1 MNVKSKF
8 LQQFIARGFFAQ
20 CTNLEELDLQLQN
33 AQNNNKPLVAYIG
46 FDCTAPSL
54 HIGSL
59 MQIMMLRLWQK
70 YGNLPII
77 LLGGGTTQIG
87 DPSGKDE
94 SRNFLSLDQININT
108 AGILQNVSKF
118 LDFNRNSASN
128 SAILVNNQDWL
139 LNLNYLN
146 FLRDIGKH
154 FSINKMLSFD
164 SVKLRLQRDQ
174 PLSFLE
180 FNYMLLQA
188 YDFLQLYQK
197 HSCTVQIGGSD
208 QWGNIV
214 NGTELIRK
222 FYASQNQ
229 EHQKVFGLTS
239 PLITT
244 SDGKKMGKTANG
256 AVWLSEN
263 LSSPFDFFQYFRNVS
278 DADVE
283 RFLKLFTDLDLEQ
296 IAYFCQNNNINQNK
310 EILAFEVTKICH
322 THKQAQNVLEQ
333 ARAIFISKEN
343 FPIFSLNLDNANKK
357 LIDILLEIKVSTSK
371 NEAKKLI
378 QGNAVKI
385 NQQVVSDVFYGFN
398 EPCEFELSVGK
409 KKFFKII
416 LL

>member
-1 MNVKSKF
+1 MQVKSLF

-20 CTNLEELDLQLQN
+20 CTNLLELDSQLYT
-33 AQNNNKPLVAYIG
+33 AQNTGKPLIAYIG

-70 YGNLPII
+70 CGNLPIV

-94 SRNFLSLDQININT
+94 ARNFLSLSQITSNT
-108 AGILQNVSKF
+108 TGILQNLGKF
-118 LDFNRNSASN
+118 IDFNHQSMPN

-139 LNLNYLN
+139 LNLNYVQ

-154 FSINKMLSFD
+154 FSINKMLTFD

-197 HSCTVQIGGSD
+197 YTCTVQIGGSD

-222 FYASQNQ
+222 FYVSCHQ
-229 EHQKVFGLTS
+229 EHQPVFGLTS
-239 PLITT
+239 NLLTT
-244 SDGKKMGKTANG
+244 ADGKKMGKTANG

-263 LSSPFDFFQYFRNVS
+263 LFSPFDFFQYFRNVA
-278 DADVE
+278 DTDVE
-283 RFLKLFTDLDLEQ
+283 RFLKLFTDLDLGQ
-296 IAYFCQNNNINQNK
+296 ITYFCQNNNINQNK
-310 EILAFEVTKICH
+310 EILAFEATKICH
-322 THKQAQNVLEQ
+322 SSTQATKALEQ
-333 ARAIFISKEN
+333 ARAIFVSKEN
-343 FPIFSLNLDNANKK
+343 FPSFSLNLNNESKK
-357 LIDILLEIKVSTSK
+357 LTDILFEIKATPSK

-378 QGNAVKI
+378 SGNAVKI
-385 NQQVVSDVFYGFN
+385 NQQAVLDVFYSFSN
-398 EPCEFELSVGK
+398 PCEFELSVGK

-416 LL
+416 LQ

>member
-322 THKQAQNVLEQ
+322 THKQAQDVLEQ

-385 NQQVVSDVFYGFN
+385 NQQVISDVFYGFN

>member
-1 MNVKSKF
+1 MQVKSLF

-20 CTNLEELDLQLQN
+20 CTNLAELDLQLYTAKN
-33 AQNNNKPLVAYIG
+33 TGKPLIAYIG

-70 YGNLPII
+70 CGNLPIV

-94 SRNFLSLDQININT
+94 ARNFLSLSQIASNT
-108 AGILQNVSKF
+108 AGILQNLGKF
-118 LDFNRNSASN
+118 IDFNNQSMPN

-139 LNLNYLN
+139 LNLNYVQ

-154 FSINKMLSFD
+154 FSINKMLTFD

-197 HSCTVQIGGSD
+197 YACTVQIGGSD

-222 FYASQNQ
+222 FYASCHQ
-229 EHQKVFGLTS
+229 EHQPVFGLTS
-239 PLITT
+239 NLLTT
-244 SDGKKMGKTANG
+244 ADGKKMGKTANG

-263 LSSPFDFFQYFRNVS
+263 LFSPFEFFQYFRNVA
-278 DADVE
+278 DTDVE

-296 IAYFCQNNNINQNK
+296 ITYFCQNNNINQNK
-310 EILAFEVTKICH
+310 EILAFEATKICH
-322 THKQAQNVLEQ
+322 SPTQATKALEQ
-333 ARAIFISKEN
+333 ARAIFVSKEN
-343 FPIFSLNLDNANKK
+343 FPSFSLNLNNESKK
-357 LIDILLEIKVSTSK
+357 LTDILFEIKVAPSK

-378 QGNAVKI
+378 SGNAVKI
-385 NQQVVSDVFYGFN
+385 NQQAVLDVFHSFSN
-398 EPCEFELSVGK
+398 PCEFELSVGK

-416 LL
+416 LQ

>member
-1 MNVKSKF
+1 MQVKSLF

-20 CTNLEELDLQLQN
+20 CTNLTELDSQLYT
-33 AQNNNKPLVAYIG
+33 AQNTGKPLIAYIG
-46 FDCTAPSL
+46 FDCTAHSL

-70 YGNLPII
+70 HGNLPIV

-94 SRNFLSLDQININT
+94 ARNFLSLSQIASNT
-108 AGILQNVSKF
+108 AGILQNIGKF
-118 LDFNRNSASN
+118 IDFNHQSMPN

-139 LNLNYLN
+139 LNLNYVQ

-197 HSCTVQIGGSD
+197 YACTVQIGGSD

-222 FYASQNQ
+222 FYASCHQ
-229 EHQKVFGLTS
+229 EHQPVFGLTS
-239 PLITT
+239 NLLTT
-244 SDGKKMGKTANG
+244 ADGKKMGKTANG

-263 LSSPFDFFQYFRNVS
+263 LFSPFDFFQYFRNIA
-278 DADVE
+278 DNDVE

-296 IAYFCQNNNINQNK
+296 ISYFCQNQNINQNK
-310 EILAFEVTKICH
+310 EILAFEATKICH
-322 THKQAQNVLEQ
+322 SSTQATQALEK
-333 ARAIFISKEN
+333 ARAIFVSKEN
-343 FPIFSLNLDNANKK
+343 FPSFSFALNNESKK
-357 LIDILLEIKVSTSK
+357 LTDILLEIKASPSK
-371 NEAKKLI
+371 SEAKKLI
-378 QGNAVKI
+378 QGGAVKI
-385 NQQVVSDVFYGFN
+385 NQQAVLDVFYSFSN
-398 EPCEFELSVGK
+398 TCEFELSVGK

-416 LL
+416 LI

>member
-1 MNVKSKF
+1 MQVKSLF

-20 CTNLEELDLQLQN
+20 CTNLTELDSQLYT
-33 AQNNNKPLVAYIG
+33 AQNTGKPLIAYIG

-70 YGNLPII
+70 CGNLPIV

-94 SRNFLSLDQININT
+94 ARNFLSLSQITSNT
-108 AGILQNVSKF
+108 IGILQNLGKF
-118 LDFNRNSASN
+118 IDFNHQSMPN

-139 LNLNYLN
+139 LNLNYVQ

-154 FSINKMLSFD
+154 FSINKMLTFD

-197 HSCTVQIGGSD
+197 YACTVQIGGSD

-222 FYASQNQ
+222 FYASCHQ
-229 EHQKVFGLTS
+229 EHQPVFGLTS
-239 PLITT
+239 NLLTT
-244 SDGKKMGKTANG
+244 ADGKKMGKTANG

-263 LSSPFDFFQYFRNVS
+263 LFSPFDFFQYFRNVA
-278 DADVE
+278 DTDVE
-283 RFLKLFTDLDLEQ
+283 RFLKLFTDLDLER
-296 IAYFCQNNNINQNK
+296 ITYFCQNNNINQNK
-310 EILAFEVTKICH
+310 EILAFEATKICH
-322 THKQAQNVLEQ
+322 SSTQATKALEQ
-333 ARAIFISKEN
+333 ARAIFVSKEN
-343 FPIFSLNLDNANKK
+343 FPSFSLNLNNESKK
-357 LIDILLEIKVSTSK
+357 LTDILFEIKATPSK

-378 QGNAVKI
+378 SGNAVKI
-385 NQQVVSDVFYGFN
+385 NQQAVLDVFYSFSN
-398 EPCEFELSVGK
+398 PCEFELSVGK

-416 LL
+416 LQ

>member
-77 LLGGGTTQIG
+77 LLGGGTTKIG

-94 SRNFLSLDQININT
+94 SRNFLSLDQINSNT

-322 THKQAQNVLEQ
+322 THQKAQDVLEQ

-343 FPIFSLNLDNANKK
+343 FPIFSLNLHNASKK

-385 NQQVVSDVFYGFN
+385 NQQVISDVFYGFN

>member
-20 CTNLEELDLQLQN
+20 CTNLEHLDLQLFN
-33 AQNNNKPLVAYIG
+33 AQNNHQPLVAYIG
-46 FDCTAPSL
+46 FDCTAQSF
-54 HIGSL
+54 HVGSL
-59 MQIMMLRLWQK
+59 MQIMVLRLWQK
-70 YGNLPII
+70 NGNVPIV

-94 SRNFLSLDQININT
+94 ARNLLNLAQITENT
-108 AGILQNVSKF
+108 AGIQKTLNSL
-118 LDFNRNSASN
+118 LDFNNKQLPN

-139 LNLNYLN
+139 LNINYLQ
-146 FLRDIGKH
+146 FLRDIGRH
-154 FSINKMLSFD
+154 FSINKMLNFD

-188 YDFLQLYQK
+188 YDFLQLYQQ
-197 HSCTVQIGGSD
+197 HLCTVQIGGSD

-222 FYASQNQ
+222 FYANQ
-229 EHQKVFGLTS
+229 QQECKPVFGLTC

-244 SDGKKMGKTANG
+244 ADGKKMGKTANG
-256 AVWLSEN
+256 AVWLSADLLN
-263 LSSPFDFFQYFRNVS
+263 PFEFFQYFRNVC
-278 DADVE
+278 DDDVE
-283 RFLKLFTDLDLEQ
+283 KFLKLFTDLDLEQ
-296 IAYFCQNNNINQNK
+296 IAYFCNNNNINQNK

-322 THKQAQNVLEQ
+322 TQEKANESLER
-333 ARAIFISKEN
+333 ARAIFINKEN
-343 FPIFSLNLDNANKK
+343 FPSFSLTLNNNSKK
-357 LIDILLEIKVSTSK
+357 LTDILLEIKACPSK

-378 QGNAVKI
+378 QGGAVKI
-385 NQQVVSDVFYGFN
+385 NKQVVFDVLHSFN
-398 EPCEFELSVGK
+398 QPQEFELSVGK

-416 LL
+416 LT

>member
-1 MNVKSKF
+1 MQVKSLF

-20 CTNLEELDLQLQN
+20 CTNLTELDSQLYT
-33 AQNNNKPLVAYIG
+33 AQNTGKPLIAYIG

-70 YGNLPII
+70 CGNLPIV

-94 SRNFLSLDQININT
+94 ARNFLSLSQITSNT
-108 AGILQNVSKF
+108 AGILQNLGKF
-118 LDFNRNSASN
+118 IDFNLQSMPN

-139 LNLNYLN
+139 LNLNYVQ

-154 FSINKMLSFD
+154 FSINKMLTFD

-197 HSCTVQIGGSD
+197 YACTVQIGGSD

-222 FYASQNQ
+222 FYASCHQ
-229 EHQKVFGLTS
+229 EHQPVFGLTS
-239 PLITT
+239 NLLTT
-244 SDGKKMGKTANG
+244 ADGKKMGKTANG

-263 LSSPFDFFQYFRNVS
+263 LFSPFDFFQYFRNIA
-278 DADVE
+278 DNDVE

-296 IAYFCQNNNINQNK
+296 ITYFCQNNNINQNK
-310 EILAFEVTKICH
+310 EILAFEATKICH
-322 THKQAQNVLEQ
+322 SSTQATKALEQ
-333 ARAIFISKEN
+333 ARAIFVSKEN
-343 FPIFSLNLDNANKK
+343 FPSFSLNLNNESKK
-357 LIDILLEIKVSTSK
+357 LTDILFEIKAAPSK

-378 QGNAVKI
+378 SGNAVKI
-385 NQQVVSDVFYGFN
+385 NQQAVLDVFYSFSN
-398 EPCEFELSVGK
+398 PCEFELSVGK

-416 LL
+416 LQ

>member
-229 EHQKVFGLTS
+229 EHQKVFGLNS

-343 FPIFSLNLDNANKK
+343 FPIFSLNLHNASKK

-385 NQQVVSDVFYGFN
+385 NQQVISDVFYGFN

>member
-77 LLGGGTTQIG
+77 LLGGGTTKIG

-322 THKQAQNVLEQ
+322 THKQAQDVLEQ

>member
-77 LLGGGTTQIG
+77 LLGGGTTKIG

>member
-322 THKQAQNVLEQ
+322 THKQAQDVLEQ

>member
-20 CTNLEELDLQLQN
+20 CTNLEEFDLQLQN

>member
-70 YGNLPII
+70 HGNLPLV

-94 SRNFLSLDQININT
+94 SRNLLSLAQIHDNT
-108 AGILQNVSKF
+108 AGILQTIGKF
-118 LDFNRNSASN
+118 LDFNHNSLSN

-197 HSCTVQIGGSD
+197 HSCTLQIGGSD

-222 FYASQNQ
+222 FYANKQQ
-229 EHQKVFGLTS
+229 EHKPVFGLTS
-239 PLITT
+239 VLLTT
-244 SDGKKMGKTANG
+244 ADGKKMGKTANG

-263 LSSPFDFFQYFRNVS
+263 LFSPFEFFQYFRNVS

-296 IAYFCQNNNINQNK
+296 IAYLCQNNNINQNK

-322 THKQAQNVLEQ
+322 THQKAQDVLER
-333 ARAIFISKEN
+333 ARAIFVSKDN
-343 FPIFSLNLDNANKK
+343 FPSFSLNLDNANKK
-357 LIDILLEIKVSTSK
+357 LIDILLEIKASSSK
-371 NEAKKLI
+371 SEAKKLI
-378 QGNAVKI
+378 QGNAVKV

-398 EPCEFELSVGK
+398 KPCEFQLSVGK